1 MTGALLVLVWLLVG
15 VLARKSGRMPARSP
29 EIATRIVIDLALPA
43 LTLVTL
49 HSLTLRSD
57 RWVELA
63 VAVGTPWI
71 VFGVTWLALSFAGLS
86 REVRACLLLTAG
98 LANTS
103 FVGFPLVEALWGR
116 EGLAR
121 AIWVD
126 QGQFLVLSTL
136 GVLAASAGRGD
147 KRPSAAELVRRL
159 LVFPPF
165 IAFVLALLLRP
176 VTPPAVIPWVLEKL
190 ALLVVPLALF
200 AVGWQLRFEPRE
212 LAQHARPLLLGL
224 TLRLAVAPLVIYL
237 LVQRAFGSTDLGG
250 DVVVA
255 EAAMAPMITGALL
268 AMEHGLAPRLASA
281 MVGLGVP
288 LSLVTVPL
296 WAWAL
301 RG

>member
-15 VLARKSGRMPARSP
+15 VLARKSGRLPERSP
-29 EIATRIVIDLALPA
+29 VVATRIVIDLALPA

-49 HSLTLRSD
+49 HQITLRSD
-57 RWVELA
+57 RWLELA
-63 VAVGTPWI
+63 VAVGTPWV
-71 VFGVTWLALSFAGLS
+71 VFGVTWLALAFADFP

-126 QGQFLVLSTL
+126 QGQFLVLSTV
-136 GVLAASAGRGD
+136 GVITASAGRGD
-147 KRPSAAELVRRL
+147 QRPGAKELARRL

-165 IAFVLALLLRP
+165 VAFVLALLLRP
-176 VTPPAVIPWVLEKL
+176 VTPPAALVVVLEKL
-190 ALLVVPLALF
+190 SLLVVPLALF
-200 AVGWQLRFEPRE
+200 AVGWQLRFDPKG
-212 LAQHARPLLLGL
+212 LADHARPLLVGL
-224 TLRLAVAPLVIYL
+224 SLRLAVAPLVVYL
-237 LVQRAFGSTDLGG
+237 LVQRVLGSTDLGG

-268 AMEHGLAPRLASA
+268 AMDHDLSPRLASA

-288 LSLVTVPL
+288 ASLVTVPL
-296 WAWAL
+296 WAWLL
-301 RG
+301 R